1 MGLFFTVVAHEHH
14 RVLFKTRTSIN
25 NKKKTLCSS
34 PTTYFRH
41 TYIHIKLYIELNTR
55 KENQIE
61 PDSQTVNQPTITV
74 NISQK
79 HTHASFTEF
88 RQMKLP
94 TEAVENENIKK
105 MKTKLNWTHMKNTN
119 TPWKSV
125 NPSLC
130 TINNN
135 NNEIRII
142 KQRTKFS
149 VL

>member
-74 NISQK
+74 NIS
-79 HTHASFTEF
+79 HTHMHHSPNSD
-88 RQMKLP
+88 K
-94 TEAVENENIKK
+94 
-105 MKTKLNWTHMKNTN
+105 
-119 TPWKSV
+119 
-125 NPSLC
+125 
-130 TINNN
+130 
-135 NNEIRII
+135 
-142 KQRTKFS
+142 
-149 VL
+149 